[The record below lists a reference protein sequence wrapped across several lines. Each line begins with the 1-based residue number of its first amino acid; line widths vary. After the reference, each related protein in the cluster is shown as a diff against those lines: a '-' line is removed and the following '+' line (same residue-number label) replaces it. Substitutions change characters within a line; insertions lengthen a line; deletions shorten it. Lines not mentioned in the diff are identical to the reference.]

1 MSILPVM
8 DLALAR
14 RASDVHLAPG
24 RSPAFRIDGSLCPQV
39 DDFEPLTVEDCEE
52 MIFSVLRPDQ
62 RSALDKD
69 LEIDLGYEVGLASG
83 PTRFRINVHRQR
95 RGLSATFRVIRSDI
109 PSPEE
114 LGLERSLLD
123 FAKLPRGLVLFTGA
137 TGSGK
142 STTMACLIEQ
152 INQSCPKHIVSIED
166 PIEYTYSEKRSCI
179 TQRELGAH
187 TRGFSPALRSA
198 LREDP
203 DVILIGEM
211 RDLETIQLALTAS
224 ETGHLVFSTLHTTD
238 ASQTVDRVVDVFP
251 PAQQALVRSQLA
263 SVLQGVVTQAL
274 LPRASSE
281 GRIAAREI
289 LVANAATRTLIREGN
304 THQIYSSLVAGLETG
319 MCPLELSLAVKVK
332 QNLIA
337 EEEAFKAANRQS
349 VLRDYLGS
357 QSISGR
363 VPRLSPAGSLEGG
376 GEELEG
382 FPESQSP
389 FRQSPRKG
397 EYL

>member
-1 MSILPVM
+1 MSILPIM

-24 RSPAFRIDGSLCPQV
+24 RSPAFRIDGSLTPQI
-39 DDFEPLTVEDCEE
+39 DDFEPLTVEDCEAL
-52 MIFSVLRPDQ
+52 IFSVLLPEQ
-62 RSALDKD
+62 VKALDED
-69 LEIDLGYEVGLASG
+69 LEIDLGYELELAGGL
-83 PTRFRINVHRQR
+83 TRFRVNVHRQQ
-95 RGLSATFRVIRSDI
+95 RGFAATFRVIRGVV

-114 LGLERSLLD
+114 LGLERSILD

-137 TGSGK
+137 TGAGK

-152 INQSCPKHIVSIED
+152 INQLYPKHILSIED
-166 PIEYTYSEKRSCI
+166 PIEYSYSEKRACI
-179 TQRELGAH
+179 TQREIGTH
-187 TRGFSPALRSA
+187 TLGFSPALRSA

-224 ETGHLVFSTLHTTD
+224 ETGHLVFSTLHTCD

-251 PAQQALVRSQLA
+251 PAQQEMVRAQLA
-263 SVLQGVVTQAL
+263 SVLQGIVTQVL
-274 LPRASSE
+274 LPRASGE

-304 THQIYSSLVAGLETG
+304 THQVYSALVAGLQAG
-319 MCPLELSLAVKVK
+319 MCPLELSLAVKVRQK
-332 QNLIA
+332 LIA
-337 EEEAFKAANRQS
+337 EEDAYKAANRQS
-349 VLRDYLGS
+349 VLRDYLSS

-363 VPRLSPAGSLEGG
+363 ASGLAPAGSLAGG
-376 GEELEG
+376 SEEREA

-397 EYL
+397 AYL